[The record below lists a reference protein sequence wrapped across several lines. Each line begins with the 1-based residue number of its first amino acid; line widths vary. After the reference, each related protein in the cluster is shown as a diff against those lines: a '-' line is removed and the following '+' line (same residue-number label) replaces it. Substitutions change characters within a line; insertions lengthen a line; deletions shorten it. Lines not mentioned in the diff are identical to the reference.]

1 MTTFIRGETVVIK
14 GTIKDEDGILVSPSN
29 SPVVTVLDPEGGA
42 VVDAQQATLDTVGL
56 FRHMYNPATLA
67 VLGPH
72 HVRVI
77 TTQEI
82 PASDGLA
89 VFNRSP
95 YNTFQYN
102 EGGSAVEDK
111 LSIADSEFFLV
122 D

>member
-1 MTTFIRGETVVIK
+1 MTTFVRGETVVIK
-14 GTIKDEDGILVSPSN
+14 GTVKDEDGILISPSS
-29 SPVVTVLDPEGGA
+29 SPSVTVLDPEGSP
-42 VVDAQQATLDTVGL
+42 VVDAQLATLDAVGL
-56 FRHMYNPATLA
+56 FRHMYNPAVLA
-67 VLGPH
+67 VLGAH

-82 PASDGLA
+82 PSGDGLA
-89 VFNRSP
+89 AFNRSP

-102 EGGSAVEDK
+102 EGGSSVVDK